1 MLPHWL
7 AVNESPLA
15 VSMVTGGMSCRDV
28 NSSCLPERWLEAV
41 KLISQIC
48 GLFLFDTKVDVCPN
62 IDTLRGLSG
71 GDSCI
76 VASIMILFSC
86 LAICAD
92 ATGVGGVVW
101 TACCFTTCEG
111 AG

>member
-1 MLPHWL
+1 M

-28 NSSCLPERWLEAV
+28 NSSCLPERWLEAAES
-41 KLISQIC
+41 ISQVC
-48 GLFLFDTKVDVCPN
+48 GSFLFDLKVDVCMN
-62 IDTLRGLSG
+62 IDTLRGVSG
-71 GDSCI
+71 GGSCM
-76 VASIMILFSC
+76 VANMMILFGC

-92 ATGVGGVVW
+92 ATGAGGVVW
-101 TACCFTTCEG
+101 TVCCFMTCEG